1 MVAGNIPR
9 LIEVLKARSGDEKHI
24 ACTDAF
30 KIAKDLEVSLAEVG
44 KSCTELGIKIVS
56 CQLGCF

>member
-9 LIEVLKARSGDEKHI
+9 LIEILKTRSGEEKRLQ
-24 ACTDAF
+24 CTEAF
-30 KIAKDLEVSLAEVG
+30 KIANDLEVSLAEVG
-44 KSCTELGIKIVS
+44 KSCNELGIKIIG

>member
-9 LIEVLKARSGDEKHI
+9 LIEVLKARSGEEKRLP
-24 ACTDAF
+24 CPEAF
-30 KIAKDLEVSLAEVG
+30 KIASDLEVSLSEVG
-44 KSCTELGIKIVS
+44 KSCNELGIKIVG

>member
-9 LIEVLKARSGDEKHI
+9 LIEVLRTRSGEEKRLM
-24 ACTDAF
+24 CGEAF
-30 KIAKDLEVSLAEVG
+30 KIASDLEVSLAEVG
-44 KSCTELGIKIVS
+44 KSCDELGIKIVA

>member
-9 LIEVLKARSGDEKHI
+9 LIEVLKTRSGEEKRLP
-24 ACTDAF
+24 CTEAF
-30 KIAKDLEVSLAEVG
+30 KIAHDLEVSLAEVG
-44 KSCTELGIKIVS
+44 KSCNELGIKIVA

>member
-9 LIEVLKARSGDEKHI
+9 LVQVLKTRAGEEKRLPCHE
-24 ACTDAF
+24 AF
-30 KIAKDLEVSLAEVG
+30 KVARDLEMPVAEV
-44 KSCTELGIKIVS
+44 SRVCNELGIKIVH

>member
-9 LIEVLKARSGDEKHI
+9 LIEVLKTRSGEEKQLQ
-24 ACTDAF
+24 CTEAF
-30 KIAKDLEVSLAEVG
+30 KIANDLEVSLAEVG
-44 KSCTELGIKIVS
+44 KSCNELGIKLVA